1 MCGDGQACPTIPS
14 SLVRSSTTSA
24 TLFGRPHLLPPAPA
38 TDHIQPSAMDQKR
51 DENHVEEPKRFEPKK
66 PVQLDP
72 PKDDPI
78 TVDYLA
84 KCDGAIHR
92 AVFFL

>member
-1 MCGDGQACPTIPS
+1 
-14 SLVRSSTTSA
+14 
-24 TLFGRPHLLPPAPA
+24 
-38 TDHIQPSAMDQKR
+38 MDQKR

-78 TVDYLA
+78 TLDYLA

-92 AVFFL
+92 VVFFL